1 MDSHENL
8 LLCESFSGNV
18 IVYDV
23 QNGEA
28 VKNIFKFIFHVQKV
42 FSPSS
47 DLRVPL
53 SPSWS
58 LVRMTANHGN
68 QNGDDK
74 RAAEIKVGWM
84 KVLFL
89 WK

>member
-1 MDSHENL
+1 MHPSQEIF
-8 LLCESFSGNV
+8 EFIS
-18 IVYDV
+18 IV
-23 QNGEA
+23 QNREA
-28 VKNIFKFIFHVQKV
+28 VKNIFKFIFDVQKV

-84 KVLFL
+84 KVLFF